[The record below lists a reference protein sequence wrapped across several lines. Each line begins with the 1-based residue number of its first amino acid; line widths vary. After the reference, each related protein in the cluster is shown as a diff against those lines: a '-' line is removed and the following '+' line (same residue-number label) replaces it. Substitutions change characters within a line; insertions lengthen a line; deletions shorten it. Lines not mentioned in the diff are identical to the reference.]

1 MMKVGISG
9 GSGLIGRALCDHLGR
24 SGWRVTVFGRTPV
37 GSHAFIEWDVLS
49 GPAPV
54 DALTGLDGFVHLA
67 GEPIASGR
75 WTDERKHLIRES
87 RILGTG
93 NLVAAV
99 QASPDPPGVIVSSSA
114 VGFYGSRGSEELS
127 EQDPSGTGFLAE
139 ICRDWEAEA
148 LQAKSAG
155 SRVAL
160 LRTGIVLS
168 PEGGVLG
175 KMLPTFRAGLGGKL
189 GSGDQYLSWIHVSD
203 HLRLIETILSDR
215 RFEGPV
221 NATSP
226 APVTNREFTKSLSR
240 VLRRPA
246 WFTVPGPAL
255 RLALGEMAETLLLEG
270 QRVLP
275 KKALELSFEFRF
287 PDLKQALKDLL
298 Q

>member
-1 MMKVGISG
+1 MNVGISG

-24 SGWRVTVFGRTPV
+24 SGWGVTVFGRTPV
-37 GSHAFIEWDVLS
+37 KGHAFIEWDILG

-54 DALTGLDGFVHLA
+54 NALTGLDGFVHLA

-75 WTDERKHLIRES
+75 WSEERKRLIRES
-87 RILGTG
+87 RILGTR
-93 NLVAAV
+93 NLIAAV

-127 EQDPSGTGFLAE
+127 ENDPSGTGFLAE

-148 LQAKSAG
+148 LQAKNAG
-155 SRVAL
+155 SRVVL

-175 KMLPTFRAGLGGKL
+175 KMLPPFRIGLGGKL
-189 GSGDQYLSWIHVSD
+189 GTGDQYMSWIHVSD
-203 HLRLIETILSDR
+203 HLRLIKTTLSDS

-226 APVTNREFTKSLSR
+226 GPVTNREFTNSLSR
-240 VLRRPA
+240 TLRRPA

-270 QRVLP
+270 QRVVP
-275 KKALELSFEFRF
+275 RKALELSFEFRF
-287 PDLKQALKDLL
+287 PKLQPALKQLL
-298 Q
+298 QA